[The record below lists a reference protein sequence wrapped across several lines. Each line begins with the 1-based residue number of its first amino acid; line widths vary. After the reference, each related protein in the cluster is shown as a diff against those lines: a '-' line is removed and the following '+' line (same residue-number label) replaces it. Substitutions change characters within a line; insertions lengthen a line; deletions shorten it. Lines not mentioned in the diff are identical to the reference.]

1 MRTTAL
7 LLAILMGTTA
17 VSSVNAAPKKH
28 KVTAAKPAEPE
39 DLNANGKKL
48 VMDGLPLIMPSA
60 VMFWMLHNKEVEAKD
75 AAAKKASMKHH
86 RAAKPA
92 KAKQI

>member
-17 VSSVNAAPKKH
+17 VSAVNAAPKKH
-28 KVTAAKPAEPE
+28 KAPAAAAQPE

-86 RAAKPA
+86 RAVKSD

>member
-7 LLAILMGTTA
+7 LLAILMGTAT
-17 VSSVNAAPKKH
+17 VSVVNAAPKKA
-28 KVTAAKPAEPE
+28 TAAQPE

-60 VMFWMLHNKEVEAKD
+60 VMFWMLHNKETEAKD